1 MPDIFEPALEQAAE
15 MIDKGQTI
23 ALDEYIAEWGE
34 TGDFY
39 EAGYEPYMKDGGYYT
54 VPTRYS

>member
-1 MPDIFEPALEQAAE
+1 